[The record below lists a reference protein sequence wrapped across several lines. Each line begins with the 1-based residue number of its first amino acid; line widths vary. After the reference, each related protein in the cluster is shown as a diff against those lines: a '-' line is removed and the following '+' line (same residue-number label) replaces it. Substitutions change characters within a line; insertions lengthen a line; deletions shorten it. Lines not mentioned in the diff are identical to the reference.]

1 MAAKIVVVDDSRTQR
16 STIAMALE
24 RRGYEVIQ
32 GSDGLEALHLV
43 HNENPDLL
51 ISDIVMPELTGY
63 QVCRLLKNDP
73 ATEDLP
79 IILLTTLEHQEHRFW
94 GKEAGADSFVL
105 KGADAAPLEKEV
117 ARLLA
122 EKKRRTH
129 GDRVAR
135 SSVPF
140 ARQTAHSRLTD
151 LLDRLL
157 FDATITNRIRET
169 GRTTGGLSEVLA
181 RFFEFFPSLI
191 DYDACLVCARSP
203 LGPQIF
209 AHLAAL
215 TPAAT
220 LEKAKKIVLEKGVIS
235 GVENGKIE
243 IRVLN
248 PQRVAA
254 QAAVGEHDLAMLC
267 ARFGYPQEGGVA
279 VFTSNHGLYT
289 EETSRTLHT
298 AVREFEP
305 ILTAIFQN
313 EALEKLKA
321 DFNAMIVHDLR
332 APLTSIMSGVA
343 IIEDGLVGPVT
354 DEQKTWLGKI
364 ESSSHKLLD
373 LINDFLDLSKI
384 EAGRLDLTK
393 EEIRIA
399 DIARASLEDF
409 AVLSREKKIA
419 LSCRVDGEC
428 RVVADRGR
436 LGQVFSNLLSN
447 ALKFTPEGGAIE
459 IGAHRNSAAELK
471 LWVKDTG
478 VGIPMAEMEN
488 LFDKYRQTQ
497 SGKSSKHKGT
507 GLGLAICKMIV
518 ESHGGKIWAES
529 AEGKGTTFFF
539 TLPVNAA
546 PPG

>member
-16 STIAMALE
+16 STIALALE

-43 HNENPDLL
+43 HNESPDLL

-63 QVCRLLKNDP
+63 QVCRLLKNDA

-105 KGADAAPLEKEV
+105 KGADAGPLEKEV
-117 ARLLA
+117 ARLLT

-140 ARQTAHSRLTD
+140 ARQTAHARLTD

-169 GRTTGGLSEVLA
+169 GRTTGGLSDVLA
-181 RFFEFFPSLI
+181 GFFEFFPSLI
-191 DYDACLVCARSP
+191 DYDACLLCVRSP

-220 LEKAKKIVLEKGVIS
+220 LDKAKKIVLEKGLIT
-235 GVENGKIE
+235 GTENGKIE

-254 QAAVGEHDLAMLC
+254 QAAVGENHVAMLC
-267 ARFGYPQEGGVA
+267 ARFSYPQEGGLA
-279 VFTSNHGLYT
+279 VFTTNHALYT
-289 EETSRTLHT
+289 EETSRTLQT

-354 DEQKTWLGKI
+354 EEQKTWLSKI

-393 EEIRIA
+393 EEMRIA
-399 DIARASLEDF
+399 DLARASLEDF

-419 LSCRVDGEC
+419 LSSRIDAAC

-459 IGAHRNSAAELK
+459 IGAHIQSAAEIK

-478 VGIPMAEMEN
+478 VGIPVSEMEN

-539 TLPVNAA
+539 TLPVTAA
-546 PPG
+546 PAV

>member
-43 HNENPDLL
+43 HNESPDLL

-63 QVCRLLKNDP
+63 QVCRLLKNDA

-105 KGADAAPLEKEV
+105 KGADAGPLEKEV
-117 ARLLA
+117 ARLLT
-122 EKKRRTH
+122 EKKRRTR

-140 ARQTAHSRLTD
+140 ARQTAHARWTD

-169 GRTTGGLSEVLA
+169 GRTTGGLSDVLA
-181 RFFEFFPSLI
+181 GFFEFFPSLV
-191 DYDACLVCARSP
+191 DYDACLLCVRSP

-220 LEKAKKIVLEKGVIS
+220 LDKAKKIVLEKGLIT
-235 GVENGKIE
+235 GTENGKIE

-254 QAAVGEHDLAMLC
+254 QAAVGENNLAMLC
-267 ARFGYPQEGGVA
+267 ARFGYPQEGGLA
-279 VFTSNHGLYT
+279 VFTTNHALYT
-289 EETSRTLHT
+289 EETSRTLQT

-354 DEQKTWLGKI
+354 EEQKTWLSKI

-393 EEIRIA
+393 EEMRIA
-399 DIARASLEDF
+399 DLARASLEDF

-419 LSCRVDGEC
+419 LSSRVDAAC

-459 IGAHRNSAAELK
+459 IGAHAQSAAEIK

-478 VGIPMAEMEN
+478 VGIPASEMEN

-539 TLPVNAA
+539 TLPVTAPAA
-546 PPG
+546 

>member
-43 HNENPDLL
+43 HNESPDLL

-63 QVCRLLKNDP
+63 QVCRLLKNDA

-105 KGADAAPLEKEV
+105 KGADAGPLEKEV
-117 ARLLA
+117 ARLLT
-122 EKKRRTH
+122 EKKRRTR

-140 ARQTAHSRLTD
+140 ARQTAHARLTD

-169 GRTTGGLSEVLA
+169 GRTTGGLSDVLA
-181 RFFEFFPSLI
+181 GFFEFFPSLV
-191 DYDACLVCARSP
+191 DYDACLLCVRSP

-220 LEKAKKIVLEKGVIS
+220 LDKAKKIVLEKGLIT
-235 GVENGKIE
+235 GTENGKIE

-254 QAAVGEHDLAMLC
+254 QAAVGENNLAMLC
-267 ARFGYPQEGGVA
+267 ARFGYPQEGGLA
-279 VFTSNHGLYT
+279 VFTTNHALYT
-289 EETSRTLHT
+289 EETSRTLQT

-354 DEQKTWLGKI
+354 EEQKTWLSKI

-393 EEIRIA
+393 EEMRIA
-399 DIARASLEDF
+399 DLARASLEDF

-419 LSCRVDGEC
+419 LSSRVDAAC

-459 IGAHRNSAAELK
+459 IGAHAQSAAEIK

-478 VGIPMAEMEN
+478 VGIPASEMEN

-539 TLPVNAA
+539 TLPVTAPAA
-546 PPG
+546 

>member
-43 HNENPDLL
+43 HNESPDLL

-63 QVCRLLKNDP
+63 QVCRLLKNDA

-105 KGADAAPLEKEV
+105 KGADAGPLEKEV
-117 ARLLA
+117 ARLLT
-122 EKKRRTH
+122 EKKRRTR

-140 ARQTAHSRLTD
+140 ARQTAHARLTD

-169 GRTTGGLSEVLA
+169 GRTTGGLSDVLA
-181 RFFEFFPSLI
+181 GFFEFFPSLV
-191 DYDACLVCARSP
+191 DYDACLLCVRSP

-220 LEKAKKIVLEKGVIS
+220 LDKAKKIVLEKGLIT
-235 GVENGKIE
+235 GTENGKIE

-254 QAAVGEHDLAMLC
+254 QAAVGENNLAMLC
-267 ARFGYPQEGGVA
+267 ARFGYPQEGGLA
-279 VFTSNHGLYT
+279 VFTTNHALYT
-289 EETSRTLHT
+289 EETSRTLQT

-354 DEQKTWLGKI
+354 EEQKTWLSKI

-393 EEIRIA
+393 EEMRIA
-399 DIARASLEDF
+399 DLARASLEDF

-419 LSCRVDGEC
+419 LSSRVDAAC

-459 IGAHRNSAAELK
+459 IGAHAQSAAEIK

-478 VGIPMAEMEN
+478 VGIPASEMEN

-539 TLPVNAA
+539 TLPVTAA
-546 PPG
+546 AA